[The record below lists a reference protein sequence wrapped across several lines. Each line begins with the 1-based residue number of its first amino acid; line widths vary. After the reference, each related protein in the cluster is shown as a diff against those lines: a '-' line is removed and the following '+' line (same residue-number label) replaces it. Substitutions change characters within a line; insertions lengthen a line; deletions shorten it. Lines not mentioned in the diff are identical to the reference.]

1 MDELRVALSVQS
13 ANNWE
18 KLNLFFYVF
27 ENQLSDFF
35 FFLKWY
41 YLICNTLNFKKL
53 SLKYKILLSL
63 YIKRI

>member
-53 SLKYKILLSL
+53 SLKYKILLSREF
-63 YIKRI
+63 KN

>member
-41 YLICNTLNFKKL
+41 YLIYNTLNFKKL

>member
-1 MDELRVALSVQS
+1 MNELRVALSVQS

-27 ENQLSDFF
+27 KNQLSDFF

>member
-53 SLKYKILLSL
+53 SLKYKILLFL

>member
-41 YLICNTLNFKKL
+41 YLIYNTLNFKKL
-53 SLKYKILLSL
+53 SLKYKILLSREF
-63 YIKRI
+63 KN